1 MQKIDGT
8 TIKVN
13 RGDALNITLTLQDA
27 EGTPQT
33 FKVGDN
39 IVFSIY
45 NKEGLN
51 GKAVLLKEIGVLSES
66 ESVTIEL
73 TNEDTEIG
81 SIVNTPMEYWY
92 EIELNNQYTIIGYDD
107 DGAKKFILYPEG
119 SKIV

>member
-13 RGDALNITLTLQDA
+13 RGDALNITLTLQNE

-73 TNEDTEIG
+73 TNEDTKIG